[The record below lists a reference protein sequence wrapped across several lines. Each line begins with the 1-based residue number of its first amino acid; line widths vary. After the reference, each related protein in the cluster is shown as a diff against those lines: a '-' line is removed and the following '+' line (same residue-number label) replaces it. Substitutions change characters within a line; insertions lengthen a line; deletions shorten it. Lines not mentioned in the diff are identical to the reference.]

1 MRKGKHK
8 QPQYVTTKNARI
20 ISKLEDK
27 ILFHLHVKG
36 TIQTHIIKQHAG
48 IWGGFLDKHLC
59 QKPWVWILHVPREIS
74 DLLT

>member
-1 MRKGKHK
+1 MRKRKHK
-8 QPQYVTTKNARI
+8 QPQYVTTKTGE
-20 ISKLEDK
+20 SFPFLKTK
-27 ILFHLHVKG
+27 LFHLHVKG

-59 QKPWVWILHVPREIS
+59 QKPWVWILHVPLEIS

>member
-36 TIQTHIIKQHAG
+36 TVQNILLSNAG
-48 IWGGFLDKHLC
+48 MWGGFLDKHLC
-59 QKPWVWILHVPREIS
+59 QK
-74 DLLT
+74 